1 MIAKKWIAVLII
13 FLISIPL
20 VMAVPPKIK
29 LVVTPISGDSP
40 LNVSYNENSGDKK
53 IVNWTYDF
61 GNGDIR
67 YGQSGTYTYGLGGV
81 YTLTLTVRNAA
92 GETSKESA
100 TIIVKSASEY
110 ADENTTY
117 QTVIEGSSELTI
129 LIAGKDPYQK
139 AVALANATDKDLKPV
154 KFPFTYK
161 IKNSEIQF
169 DSYCCKLSE
178 GLCGYWISA
187 YRIIDGQRVPVKT
200 DSPVWISPPPFEV
213 TVSES
218 YALAT
223 NTLTTT
229 IKEDLRGAITSIIQ
243 GYVDRQPLGTPITR
257 AYECVTV

>member
-1 MIAKKWIAVLII
+1 MKKWIVVLVI
-13 FLISIPL
+13 FLLTVPL
-20 VMAVPPKIK
+20 VMAVPPKVK

-40 LNVSYNENSGDKK
+40 LTITYNENSGDRK
-53 IVNWTYDF
+53 ITNWSYDF
-61 GNGDIR
+61 GNGDIQ
-67 YGQSGTYTYGLGGV
+67 YGKTGTYTYGMGGTF
-81 YTLTLTVRNAA
+81 TLILTVQNAA
-92 GETSKESA
+92 GETSSESA
-100 TIIVKSASEY
+100 TITVKSASEY

-117 QTVIEGSSELTI
+117 QTVISGSSELTT
-129 LIAGKDPYQK
+129 LIAGKDAYQK
-139 AVALANATDKDLKPV
+139 SVILANKTDKDLKPV

-169 DSYCCKLSE
+169 DSYCCKLDE

-200 DSPVWISPPPFEV
+200 DSPIWISPPPFEV

-229 IKEDLRGAITSIIQ
+229 IKEDLRGAITSVIQ
-243 GYVDRQPLGTPITR
+243 RYADMQPLGTPVTR
-257 AYECVTV
+257 EHECSTV